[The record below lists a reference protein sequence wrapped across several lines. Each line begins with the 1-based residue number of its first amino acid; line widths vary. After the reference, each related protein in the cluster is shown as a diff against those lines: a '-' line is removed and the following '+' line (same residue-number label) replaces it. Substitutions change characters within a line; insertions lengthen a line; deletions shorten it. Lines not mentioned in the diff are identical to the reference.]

1 VAVLLFFAA
10 AIGGG
15 LNAVA
20 GGGSFLTLP
29 ALIVAGVSPVV
40 ANATSTLALWPA
52 SISSALAYRGDIKTS
67 RRWLIILGLTS
78 VVGGLAGAQLLV
90 RTSDSSFLRLLPWLM
105 LIAAVT
111 FTFGHK
117 LRPKPAADAGTSHR
131 FEHGGAWHPSML
143 GVVAMQLVIAAYGG
157 YFGGGMGIMMLATL
171 AVAGMT
177 NIHEMNGLKALLGVS
192 INGLALLTFVVGG
205 VIDWKYGLT
214 MAAGGILG
222 GYSIAAFARKIEP
235 RYVRIFVIIVGWAM
249 TAYFFWR
256 R

>member
-1 VAVLLFFAA
+1 VAVLLFLAA

-29 ALIVAGVSPVV
+29 ALIFAGVSPVV

-52 SISSALAYRGDIKTS
+52 SISSTFAYRGDIRTS
-67 RRWLIILGLTS
+67 RQWLLILGITS
-78 VVGGLAGAQLLV
+78 VAGGLAGAQLLV

-105 LIAAVT
+105 LIAAAT
-111 FTFGHK
+111 FTFGNK
-117 LRPKPAADAGTSHR
+117 LRPKPAPDAGESHR
-131 FEHGGAWHPSML
+131 FERGGEWHPSML
-143 GVVAMQLVIAAYGG
+143 GMVALQLVIAAYGG
-157 YFGGGMGIMMLATL
+157 YFGGGMGIMMLATFAL
-171 AVAGMT
+171 AGMT

-192 INGLALLTFVVGG
+192 INGLALLTFVLNGA
-205 VIDWKYGLT
+205 INWKYGLT

-222 GYSIAAFARKIEP
+222 GYSTAAFARKIAP
-235 RYVRIFVIIVGWAM
+235 RYVRVFVIVVGWAM

-256 R
+256 K

>member
-1 VAVLLFFAA
+1 MAVLLFLAA

-29 ALIVAGVSPVV
+29 ALIFAGVPPVV

-52 SISSALAYRGDIKTS
+52 SISSTFAYRGDIKTS
-67 RRWLIILGLTS
+67 RQWLAILALTS

-105 LIAAVT
+105 LIAAAT

-117 LRPKPAADAGTSHR
+117 LRPKSAAPSGTSHR
-131 FEHGGAWHPSML
+131 FEHGAGWHPSML
-143 GVVAMQLVIAAYGG
+143 GVVAMQLAIAAYGG

-177 NIHEMNGLKALLGVS
+177 NINEMNGLKALLGVS
-192 INGLALLTFVVGG
+192 INGLALLTFIVSG
-205 VIDWKYGLT
+205 VIQWKYGLM
-214 MAAGGILG
+214 MATGGILG
-222 GYSIAAFARKIEP
+222 GYSTAAFARKIDQ
-235 RYVRIFVIIVGWAM
+235 RYVRTFVIVVGWAM

-256 R
+256 K

>member
-1 VAVLLFFAA
+1 VIVLLFFSA

-52 SISSALAYRGDIKTS
+52 SISSTFAYRGDIKTS
-67 RRWLIILGLTS
+67 RRWLLILGLTS
-78 VVGGLAGAQLLV
+78 VAGGLAGAQLLV

-105 LIAAVT
+105 LVAAMT
-111 FTFGHK
+111 FTFGNK
-117 LRPKPAADAGTSHR
+117 LRPKRTTDDGSHR
-131 FEHGGAWHPSML
+131 FERGGAWHPSMIAI
-143 GVVAMQLVIAAYGG
+143 VAIQVVIAAYGG
-157 YFGGGMGIMMLATL
+157 YFGGGMGIMMLASFAL
-171 AVAGMT
+171 AGMS

-192 INGLALLTFVVGG
+192 INGLALLTFVLSGA
-205 VIDWKYGLT
+205 IQWKYGLT

-222 GYSIAAFARKIEP
+222 GYSTAAFARKLEP
-235 RYVRIFVIIVGWAM
+235 RYIRIFVIVVGWLM
-249 TAYFFWR
+249 TAYFFLR
-256 R
+256 K